1 MWIFCWWRQTGE
13 QTETTCLVHWW
24 QVMVS
29 CWLWG
34 YYFMCSG
41 TRCICNWSH
50 SAFIIFFTLWF
61 ITVVPIYGWHDRPC
75 SYRCVKRNYHD
86 ANIFSMK
93 SALIW
98 GKKGGKNGSNSLQ
111 TLEIIIQY
119 FFNHILCFAFPSSS
133 FPRHTSWTQSV
144 SSARRAPSLYLP
156 SSFSSAPGCLA
167 RSFFVLSHFHT
178 VPSAA
183 WTIFEMPLL
192 FEVLEKREW
201 EGTRPRRI
209 AVPSALMQ
217 ALSICCRELRCMP
230 RRCRARRT

>member
-1 MWIFCWWRQTGE
+1 MI
-13 QTETTCLVHWW
+13 
-24 QVMVS
+24 
-29 CWLWG
+29 
-34 YYFMCSG
+34 YFMVG
-41 TRCICNWSH
+41 TTDLVLTDGWSETITMLTYL
-50 SAFIIFFTLWF
+50 AWNQRWF
-61 ITVVPIYGWHDRPC
+61 EE
-75 SYRCVKRNYHD
+75 
-86 ANIFSMK
+86 
-93 SALIW
+93 
-98 GKKGGKNGSNSLQ
+98 KKGEKWFKQPPNSRNHHPV
-111 TLEIIIQY
+111 

-133 FPRHTSWTQSV
+133 FPRHTSRAQSV

-183 WTIFEMPLL
+183 LTIFEMPLL